1 MAVVFSFKKNFLVRF
16 LKPLFS
22 LLLLLFCFFYL
33 FIFVSLFSFFFSF
46 VSKLFLL
53 CLFFVFNLF
62 TFLFFF
68 DFYDVF
74 FFYTSWLDAPSN
86 FLSREFLHFFK
97 LIFVFIFDVFS
108 FCKFV
113 LLSVLNLK
121 NFIGIFF
128 VFFQFLNE
136 LVYEA
141 IFQFLTDTEDHVMIS
156 ELNWMPRYIFGD
168 MLERTLRFN
177 KLLNLFSFSDV
188 FYEKSF
194 VYKRVGVVN
203 SRFWLF
209 RHITFVKKTDHR
221 FRRILGNFVEPD
233 RWLLDFRDFR
243 FSDYF
248 DPWRFFSDEGI
259 FRNSKDVFISLDARK
274 NTNYIS
280 IKLLHNYYSV
290 METKRE
296 RPAERVYPDYYVS
309 SSFVYESTLIFFVY
323 AYLFVTLEPHLQ
335 LELLE
340 IEADDPELID
350 KGEVD
355 LKINPYLEYWNISD
369 AVESTFFSMYPVDL
383 HEYTDD
389 DDLSWDFLLAQPHT
403 LQYHNVSDLEEFET
417 YKEQNSLFDEFR
429 SFSLAYPLY
438 RLALKMS
445 AYRLVDFLMF
455 TDSGRCFKILFKALL
470 YLPIGFCILF
480 FKFILFFCDWFLWL
494 PFFLRFLLFVLLFF
508 SCLIFLF

>member
-1 MAVVFSFKKNFLVRF
+1 MAVISFFKNLFFVRF
-16 LKPLFS
+16 LKPFLS
-22 LLLLLFCFFYL
+22 LLLL
-33 FIFVSLFSFFFSF
+33 IFFFSYLFTF
-46 VSKLFLL
+46 VHLFSIFFSFLVKFLL
-53 CLFFVFNLF
+53 LCFFFIINIV

-74 FFYTSWLDAPSN
+74 FFCTSWLDSPVG
-86 FLSREFLHFFK
+86 LIGREFSHFLK
-97 LIFVFIFDVFS
+97 LVFVFIFDLFS
-108 FCKFV
+108 FLKYVVFNV
-113 LLSVLNLK
+113 LDLK

-128 VFFQFLNE
+128 IFFQFLNE

-141 IFQFLTDTEDHVMIS
+141 IFQFLTDTEDHVMLS
-156 ELNWMPRYIFGD
+156 DLNWMPRYIFGD
-168 MLERTLRFN
+168 MLERTLRLN
-177 KLLNLFSFSDV
+177 KILNLFSFSDLV
-188 FYEKSF
+188 YEKSF

-248 DPWRFFSDEGI
+248 DPWRFFSDESI
-259 FRNSKDVFISLDARK
+259 FRNSKDVFISLDSRK

-280 IKLLHNYYSV
+280 VKLLHNYYSV

-355 LKINPYLEYWNISD
+355 LKLNPYLEYWNMSD
-369 AVESTFFSMYPVDL
+369 SVESNFFSMYPVDI

-417 YKEQNSLFDEFR
+417 CKEQTSLFDEFR
-429 SFSLAYPLY
+429 SFSVSYPFY

-445 AYRLVDFLMF
+445 TYRLMDFLLF
-455 TDSGRCFKILFKALL
+455 TDSGRCFKIIFKALL

-480 FKFILFFCDWFLWL
+480 FKFVLFFYDWFVWL
-494 PFFLRFLLFVLLFF
+494 PVFLRFLLVVLLFF
-508 SCLIFLF
+508 VCLLCLF